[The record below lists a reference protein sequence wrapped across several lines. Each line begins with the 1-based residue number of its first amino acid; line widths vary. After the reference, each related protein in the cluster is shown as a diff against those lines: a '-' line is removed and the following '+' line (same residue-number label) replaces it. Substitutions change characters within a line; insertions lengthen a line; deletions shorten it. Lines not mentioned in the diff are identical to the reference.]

1 MSEIRIMKRGKVYQ
15 YRFEIASR
23 GGVRR
28 YIKKSGFTSRKEAQ
42 EAGAIAYN
50 EYFRTGR
57 KQKIKDMSYEDYL
70 DYWMTNYCYFNVN
83 SKWSRRIMAKY
94 SQFKLWCIERKCNS
108 NYLSTNRKSIHK
120 F

>member
-28 YIKKSGFTSRKEAQ
+28 YINKSGFSSRKEAQ

-57 KQKIKDMSYEDYL
+57 KQKIKDMS
-70 DYWMTNYCYFNVN
+70 
-83 SKWSRRIMAKY
+83 
-94 SQFKLWCIERKCNS
+94 
-108 NYLSTNRKSIHK
+108 
-120 F
+120 

>member
-28 YIKKSGFTSRKEAQ
+28 YINKSGFESRKEAQ

-50 EYFRTGR
+50 EYFKTGKPLHPQTADR
-57 KQKIKDMSYEDYL
+57 ARSDVREGD
-70 DYWMTNYCYFNVN
+70 TGV
-83 SKWSRRIMAKY
+83 
-94 SQFKLWCIERKCNS
+94 
-108 NYLSTNRKSIHK
+108 
-120 F
+120 

>member
-28 YIKKSGFTSRKEAQ
+28 YIIKSGFTSRKEAQ

-57 KQKIKDMSYEDYL
+57 KQKIKEMPQMPNDRPNNKDEND
-70 DYWMTNYCYFNVN
+70 FH
-83 SKWSRRIMAKY
+83 
-94 SQFKLWCIERKCNS
+94 QRKQNNNQNS
-108 NYLSTNRKSIHK
+108 NNTDTTSEIN
-120 F
+120 